1 MIEQEGTVVAVI
13 GRYAR
18 VRTERRGACGN
29 CSVSNACGT
38 SLLERFFGRRPGELT
53 LLNVPSAG
61 VGERVVVGVSEQG
74 LLRASIAAYLVPV
87 LALIGGAM
95 IGDTWGGDYRGIAS
109 LLGAGLGL
117 TLALLWL
124 RRYSVLSVRHPERQS
139 LILKRLEPHSI
150 AVAVPAAH
158 CQTRDRD

>member
-1 MIEQEGTVVAVI
+1 MIEQEGTVIAVI

-18 VRTERRGACGN
+18 VRTERRGACGR

-53 LLNVPSAG
+53 LLNLPDAD
-61 VGERVVVGVSEQG
+61 VGDRVLVGISEQG
-74 LLRASIAAYLVPV
+74 LLRAAVLAYLVPV

-95 IGDTWGGDYRGIAS
+95 LGETWGGEYPGVAS
-109 LLGAGLGL
+109 LVGGALGL

-124 RRYSVLSVRHPERQS
+124 RGYSVLSVRHPERQS
-139 LILKRLEPHSI
+139 LVLKRLEPLSI
-150 AVAVPAAH
+150 AIAPPVNP
-158 CQTRDRD
+158 RDARDPI